1 MEITDMKP
9 QLPLDFSLNVKSE
22 GNANVCG
29 NVKTDVTSV
38 LLSEKG
44 SQSAF
49 KVVTPKN
56 TDGKCPLMY
65 LCLKAF
71 FTLLI
76 HFDFDCDF
84 TNFQNF

>member
-1 MEITDMKP
+1 MKP

-22 GNANVCG
+22 GNANICS

-56 TDGKCPLMY
+56 TDGKRFL
-65 LCLKAF
+65 F
-71 FTLLI
+71 
-76 HFDFDCDF
+76 
-84 TNFQNF
+84 

>member
-22 GNANVCG
+22 TNSNISR

-56 TDGKCPLMY
+56 TDGKFLQ
-65 LCLKAF
+65 LKSFSLYYSNANCR
-71 FTLLI
+71 LL
-76 HFDFDCDF
+76 
-84 TNFQNF
+84 

>member
-22 GNANVCG
+22 GNSNISS

-56 TDGKCPLMY
+56 TDGKY
-65 LCLKAF
+65 AYFRAF
-71 FTLLI
+71 FVLI
-76 HFDFDCDF
+76 VLSI
-84 TNFQNF
+84 